1 MATKTTQIQIRTTE
15 EIKEALTKKAA
26 DAGFTSLTEYML
38 FVAQNA
44 EIKVVVK
51 DKKSLITY

>member
-1 MATKTTQIQIRTTE
+1 MATNNTQIQIRTTK
-15 EIKEALTKKAA
+15 EIKESLAQKAK
-26 DAGFTSLTEYML
+26 DLGFSNLTEYML

-51 DKKSLITY
+51 DKKS